1 MIRLALLL
9 LLAGCASNSPE
20 FEGNRKSPL
29 MQWTENGWMPY
40 KFAPREQVR
49 DRTFEAALEADTRP

>member
-9 LLAGCASNSPE
+9 LLAGCASPAPVPE
-20 FEGNRKSPL
+20 R
-29 MQWTENGWMPY
+29 QWTENGWMPY

-49 DRTFEAALEADTRP
+49 DRTFEAALEADRAP